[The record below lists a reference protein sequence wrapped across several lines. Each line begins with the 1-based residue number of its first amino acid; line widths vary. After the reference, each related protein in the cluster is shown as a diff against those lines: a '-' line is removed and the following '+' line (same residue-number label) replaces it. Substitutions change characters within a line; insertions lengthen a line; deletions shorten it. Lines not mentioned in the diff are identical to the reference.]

1 MHRSGVRIPLS
12 PPRQRLGLSC
22 TRKGLTSTVKP
33 FSYAA
38 FCSRRLIVTISG
50 MRNNVALRF
59 TTLTAEGHGRTNPLI
74 STKKTHAK
82 GAYKT
87 PTRVSFSMQNRGKLP
102 FLWQFTLFVVSSL
115 IAVGICS
122 SLALKSRKPLTIAQK
137 GFLLDKERMISS
149 VLINEK
155 MTDRVRKSAVGHL
168 LFTDF
173 FFLYFLSLGF
183 PHDRNNPRSPDV
195 PAELC
200 HKAFHY
206 PQRDNHTS

>member
-1 MHRSGVRIPLS
+1 MNKFKLTLLRKRPRYTSYES
-12 PPRQRLGLSC
+12 PWLHH
-22 TRKGLTSTVKP
+22 
-33 FSYAA
+33 
-38 FCSRRLIVTISG
+38 I
-50 MRNNVALRF
+50 
-59 TTLTAEGHGRTNPLI
+59 
-74 STKKTHAK
+74 KTHAK

-87 PTRVSFSMQNRGKLP
+87 PPRVSFLCKTGVNRLFYGSLP
-102 FLWQFTLFVVSSL
+102 FFVVSSL

-137 GFLLDKERMISS
+137 GFLHDKERMISS

-155 MTDRVRKSAVGHL
+155 MTDRVHKSAVG
-168 LFTDF
+168 LFIFNDF

-195 PAELC
+195 PAGLC

-206 PQRDNHTS
+206 PQRDMHTS